1 MLNIDRR
8 LAKELLVK
16 LIDSEIFTAT
26 FTKKDGT
33 RRIMNCR
40 KNVKK
45 HLAGGKLKYN
55 AIERDLLPVF
65 DMQKQAYR
73 MINIKT
79 LEAIKARGKEYSITD

>member
-26 FTKKDGT
+26 FIKKSGELRT
-33 RRIMNCR
+33 MNCR
-40 KNVKK
+40 KHVKK

-55 AIERDLLPVF
+55 AIERNLLPVF

-73 MINIKT
+73 MINIET
-79 LEAIKARGKEYSITD
+79 LQNIKARGKEYSITD